1 MKEHFKL
8 LIAEDEPTLGSLVCE
23 YLRSK
28 AYEVHY
34 AANGQEAIEL
44 YLSTKPDLL
53 VLDIMM
59 PRFDGLEV
67 AQKVRQDNPKV
78 PIIFLTAKSQAKDVV
93 EGFKAGANDYLKKP
107 FSMEEL
113 AIRIESLLGR
123 LHQSDE
129 QDVFSVG
136 RWEFNHIKQS
146 LRLEELQLSLTH
158 REAELLYYLIQN
170 KNQVLDRSFI
180 LKKLWTD
187 DDFFSARSMDVFISK
202 LRKKLKADPD
212 VKIVN
217 VRGQGYKLLC

>member
-1 MKEHFKL
+1 MKEQFAL

-23 YLRSK
+23 YLRSR

-59 PRFDGLEV
+59 PRLDGLEV
-67 AQKVRQDNPKV
+67 AQKVRQDNPQV
-78 PIIFLTAKSQAKDVV
+78 PIIFLTAKSQSKDVV

-187 DDFFSARSMDVFISK
+187 DDFLFGEKYGCFYQQAAQKTQSRPRCPNSQRSGTG
-202 LRKKLKADPD
+202 L
-212 VKIVN
+212 
-217 VRGQGYKLLC
+217 

>member
-1 MKEHFKL
+1 MKEQFKL

-67 AQKVRQDNPKV
+67 AQKVRQDNPRV

-123 LHQSDE
+123 LHQAEE

-180 LKKLWTD
+180 LKKTVD
-187 DDFFSARSMDVFISK
+187 
-202 LRKKLKADPD
+202 
-212 VKIVN
+212 
-217 VRGQGYKLLC
+217 

>member
-1 MKEHFKL
+1 
-8 LIAEDEPTLGSLVCE
+8 
-23 YLRSK
+23 
-28 AYEVHY
+28 
-34 AANGQEAIEL
+34 
-44 YLSTKPDLL
+44 
-53 VLDIMM
+53 MM

-212 VKIVN
+212 VQIVN